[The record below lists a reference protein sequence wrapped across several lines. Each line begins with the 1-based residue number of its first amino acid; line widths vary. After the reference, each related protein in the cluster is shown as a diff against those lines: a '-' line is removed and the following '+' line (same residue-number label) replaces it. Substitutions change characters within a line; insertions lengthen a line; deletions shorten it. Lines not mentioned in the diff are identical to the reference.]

1 MKERYTRSVK
11 FEDSFDVE
19 QPKPDK
25 YKWLPLITAAFP
37 TQEPGKGLGFWTLS
51 IQLICLL

>member
-37 TQEPGKGLGFWTLS
+37 TQE
-51 IQLICLL
+51 